1 MKYIITE
8 SKLGNTIGKYLKM
21 RFSYVKGVKYKT
33 YPIKKSDGTIID
45 KNILEIVI
53 DPYGVAEGNT
63 DSRWGYLKEFKQEI
77 IEELNKTFKLRLY
90 EYGTEWEVLVLGVR
104 LEVVL

>member
-8 SKLGNTIGKYLKM
+8 NKLGNTIGKYLKM

-33 YPIKKSDGTIID
+33 YPIKKFDGTIID

-53 DPYGVAEGNT
+53 DPYGVGEGNI
-63 DSRWGYLKEFKQEI
+63 DERWGHLGEFKKEI
-77 IEELNKTFKLRLY
+77 IKELNKTFKLRLY

-104 LEVVL
+104 LELVV